1 MVLESTF
8 FCVDNSEYM
17 RNGDFLPTRLQ
28 AQQDAVGMVIQTKL
42 RSNPESDVGMLSLCS
57 LDVLLTLTTDT
68 GKALAKLHSIQPK
81 GKINFIPA
89 IKIAH
94 LALKHR
100 IGKNHKTRIVAFI
113 GSPILSEEKE
123 LIKLAKKLKKEK
135 VNVDLV
141 SFGETEANAELL
153 KKFIETVNPKDGTGS
168 NLVTIPAGP
177 HLTDALV
184 SSPVVQSES
193 GALPSVVPNGGGG
206 FEFGFDPNDD
216 PELALALRVS
226 MEENRARQTQEANAD
241 TPAENVPTTGA
252 EISGAPEDEAMLE
265 RALEM
270 SNQKGEQKI
279 EEQTGLATMTEEQ
292 QIEYAMKMS
301 MQTGDETD
309 DESKEKMDV
318 DPSDKDKSSTTGE
331 NKKDEDYSEVIN
343 DPEFLQS
350 VLESLPGVDPHSDA
364 MQQAMAALTG
374 SSKKEEAD
382 SEKKDNEDEK

>member
-1 MVLESTF
+1 M
-8 FCVDNSEYM
+8 
-17 RNGDFLPTRLQ
+17 G
-28 AQQDAVGMVIQTKL
+28 
-42 RSNPESDVGMLSLCS
+42 
-57 LDVLLTLTTDT
+57 
-68 GKALAKLHSIQPK
+68 
-81 GKINFIPA
+81 
-89 IKIAH
+89 
-94 LALKHR
+94 
-100 IGKNHKTRIVAFI
+100 
-113 GSPILSEEKE
+113 
-123 LIKLAKKLKKEK
+123 
-135 VNVDLV
+135 
-141 SFGETEANAELL
+141 
-153 KKFIETVNPKDGTGS
+153 
-168 NLVTIPAGP
+168 
-177 HLTDALV
+177 
-184 SSPVVQSES
+184 
-193 GALPSVVPNGGGG
+193 VPNGGGG

-241 TPAENVPTTGA
+241 TPAENVPATA
-252 EISGAPEDEAMLE
+252 PEISRAPEDEAMLE

-318 DPSDKDKSSTTGE
+318 DASDKEKSSTTGE

-374 SSKKEEAD
+374 SSKRG
-382 SEKKDNEDEK
+382 